1 MPLAPEE
8 RVLVL
13 DASAF
18 IAGFDPLSVNEEQ
31 YSVPEV
37 RRELVSNSLPWVRF
51 STAVDGGRLKVEMP
65 TGSSLRRVR
74 EASKRVGDA
83 LFLSDADLQVLA
95 LALELKD
102 EGHNPQI
109 VTDDYSIQNVADQL
123 GIVFAPLM
131 TFGIRFRL
139 EWIRYCPACHRK
151 YPSDYRFKSCEVC
164 GTELR
169 RKPLRKKAVR
179 KGE

>member
-1 MPLAPEE
+1 MLLAPEE

-13 DASAF
+13 DASAL
-18 IAGFDPLSVNEEQ
+18 IAGFDPLSVDDMQ

-51 STAVDGGRLKVEMP
+51 NTAVEGGRLKVGVP
-65 TGSSLRRVR
+65 TDRSLRRVR
-74 EASKRVGDA
+74 EASKRVGDV
-83 LFLSDADLQVLA
+83 LFLSDADMRVLA

-102 EGHNPQI
+102 DGYNPQI

-123 GIVFAPLM
+123 GIEFAPLM

-139 EWIRYCPACHRK
+139 EWIIYCPACHRK

-179 KGE
+179 KSE

>member
-1 MPLAPEE
+1 MLLTTEE

-18 IAGFDPLSVNEEQ
+18 IAGFDPLSVGEEQ

-37 RRELVSNSLPWVRF
+37 RRELVSNSLPWIRF
-51 STAVDGGRLKVEMP
+51 TTAVDGGRLKVEVP
-65 TGSSLRRVR
+65 GSRALRGVR
-74 EASKRVGDA
+74 EASKRVGDV
-83 LFLSDADLQVLA
+83 LFLSDADLRVLA
-95 LALELKD
+95 LALELRD
-102 EGHNPQI
+102 RGCNPQI

-123 GIVFAPLM
+123 GIEFAPLM

-139 EWIRYCPACHRK
+139 QWMLYCPACYRK

-164 GTELR
+164 GTELK
-169 RKPLRKKAVR
+169 RKPLKKTVVR
-179 KGE
+179 KSE